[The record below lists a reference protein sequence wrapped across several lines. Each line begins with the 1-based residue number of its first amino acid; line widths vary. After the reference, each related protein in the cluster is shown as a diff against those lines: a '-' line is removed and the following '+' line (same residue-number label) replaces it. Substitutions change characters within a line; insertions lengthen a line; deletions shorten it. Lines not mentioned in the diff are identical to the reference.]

1 MAVEVVQF
9 NDVAFLHLG
18 HTLDSEV
25 SRDYVNAICCRNDET
40 RYIDAEMRI
49 SFVGYISDQR
59 NSSLERGLGSRS

>member
-25 SRDYVNAICCRNDET
+25 SWDYVNAICCRNNET
-40 RYIDAEMRI
+40 NYIDAEVRV

-59 NSSLERGLGSRS
+59 KSSHERGLGS